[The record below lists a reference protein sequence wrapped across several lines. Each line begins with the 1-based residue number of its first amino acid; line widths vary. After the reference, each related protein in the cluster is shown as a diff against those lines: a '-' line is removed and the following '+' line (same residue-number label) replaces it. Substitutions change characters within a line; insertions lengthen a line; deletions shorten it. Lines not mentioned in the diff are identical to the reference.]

1 MVFLGLN
8 ARDPYGSSKYL
19 VNLISSYLQSSNI
32 KSFVC
37 DPGTFASNITLALV
51 PWFFEY
57 PIKIFYRL
65 LQPFTP
71 KLTGNTDLATASLIH
86 VFEKYS
92 SLAVDNV
99 KVDRKIE
106 ILKFLSKIWNLNEF
120 TEQSYKKSIQY
131 ESRVSFLGYPY
142 TSASPIDVPTNFAEN
157 VWTELDKIYFDQKLR
172 FQGWKF
178 KITWWQKS

>member
-37 DPGTFASNITLALV
+37 DPGTFASNITLSLV

-99 KVDRKIE
+99 KVDKEIE
-106 ILKFLSKIWNLNEF
+106 ILKFLSKI
-120 TEQSYKKSIQY
+120 
-131 ESRVSFLGYPY
+131 
-142 TSASPIDVPTNFAEN
+142 
-157 VWTELDKIYFDQKLR
+157 
-172 FQGWKF
+172 
-178 KITWWQKS
+178 

>member
-37 DPGTFASNITLALV
+37 DPGTFASNITLSLV

-99 KVDRKIE
+99 KVDKKNRNYE
-106 ILKFLSKIWNLNEF
+106 ILIKNLKFE
-120 TEQSYKKSIQY
+120 
-131 ESRVSFLGYPY
+131 
-142 TSASPIDVPTNFAEN
+142 
-157 VWTELDKIYFDQKLR
+157 
-172 FQGWKF
+172 
-178 KITWWQKS
+178 

>member
-37 DPGTFASNITLALV
+37 DPGTLASNITLSLV

-99 KVDRKIE
+99 KVDKEIE

-120 TEQSYKKSIQY
+120 SQFTEESYKKVFSMNLALVSLVILIHLLVRWMFRRISLKMFGPSWTKFISIKNC
-131 ESRVSFLGYPY
+131 VFK
-142 TSASPIDVPTNFAEN
+142 DEN
-157 VWTELDKIYFDQKLR
+157 LR
-172 FQGWKF
+172 
-178 KITWWQKS
+178 